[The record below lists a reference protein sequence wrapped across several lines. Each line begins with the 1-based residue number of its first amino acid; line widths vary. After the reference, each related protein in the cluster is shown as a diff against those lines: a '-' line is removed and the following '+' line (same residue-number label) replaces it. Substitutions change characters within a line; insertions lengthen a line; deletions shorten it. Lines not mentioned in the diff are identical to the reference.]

1 MRKPKLRDW
10 SGDTG
15 GGSITTDATPPAES
29 QLLQAAVDAVL
40 DLATSPYVGTGHL
53 FEGGTTGLEDRY
65 FAVSLAPASKHVR
78 VALTNAFG
86 SAAPASYTSTPC
98 DWWTTTGGT
107 TGNDVC
113 RVPTPNLGARGF
125 PSSAVKFVQVALV
138 VSSDYAKDNTA
149 SLTAPA
155 DRLGELAEHRA
166 PTVEPM
172 YCKHACGVAVAVC
185 EQSSDLET
193 CPA

>member
-15 GGSITTDATPPAES
+15 GGVITDEATPAAEQ
-29 QLLQAAVDAVL
+29 QLLIAALDAVL
-40 DLATSPYVGTGHL
+40 DLATTPYVGTGHL
-53 FEGGTTGLEDRY
+53 YLGGTAGLEDRY
-65 FAVSLAPASKHVR
+65 FGVSLAPASRHCR
-78 VALTNAFG
+78 VAFTNAFS
-86 SAAPASYTSTPC
+86 SAAPATYTPTPN

-113 RVPTPNLGARGF
+113 RVPIQNAAGRSF
-125 PSSAVKFVQVALV
+125 PSSSVTFVQVEMV
-138 VSSDYAKDNTA
+138 MSSNMQKDNTT
-149 SLTAPA
+149 SLTAPG

-166 PTVEPM
+166 PTVEAM
-172 YCKHACGVAVAVC
+172 WCKNACAVAVGVA
-185 EQSSDLET
+185 EQSGDLET